1 MRFTLSTA
9 EIPGLITW
17 FNGFIG
23 FREIQKRIERVD
35 AKLRDIGLV
44 VPALNQRYY
53 FHSTYQKLVVRNRTY
68 GRIDI
73 ADFNNNRAISPIAAI
88 KEFAKLL
95 DVKQRERLRARII
108 ESLDPDRD
116 IRELAHEMRA
126 FVHYRR
132 AGLMILPSDGQIDER
147 FDFLVCGPNGEFEL
161 ECKTFSENIGS
172 AISVDDS
179 VHIFRAFKR
188 AYDQG
193 RAFLENGIITL
204 TFPKRVTLSEDDA
217 TTAIAEF
224 LSDAPANRYCEAYT
238 IQFERR
244 PDWDSL
250 IQTNNRKAILDSV
263 AARFAQTNSHSV
275 VMLSR
280 QHAVMFAIQSNRNAR
295 PVKAIFSRLKSAS
308 EQFSKTRPAVIWG
321 HFLGL
326 DEDDFRELL
335 ERHRLGHR
343 AFDVFGNY
351 LFKDQGRNHICR
363 LRLSAD
369 GDIVRSMRQPN
380 SAIIQPAGTIGG
392 GPAYDL
398 TSRVAKFDPILTQ
411 VD

>member
-9 EIPGLITW
+9 EIPSLITW

-53 FHSTYQKLVVRNRTY
+53 FHSTYRKLVIRNRTY
-68 GRIDI
+68 RKIDI
-73 ADFNNNRAISPIAAI
+73 TDYDNNRAISLIASI
-88 KEFAKLL
+88 KEFTKLL
-95 DVKQRERLRARII
+95 DVPQRERLRARLI

-132 AGLMILPSDGQIDER
+132 AGLMILPSDSHDER
-147 FDFLVCGPNGEFEL
+147 FDFLVRGRGEFEV

-172 AISVDDS
+172 AISIDDS

-188 AYDQG
+188 AYDQNK
-193 RAFLENGIITL
+193 AFLENGIITM
-204 TFPKRVTLSEDDA
+204 TFPKRVTLSENDA
-217 TTAIAEF
+217 AAAIAEF

-238 IQFERR
+238 IEFERR
-244 PDWDSL
+244 LDWDSM
-250 IQTNNRKAILDSV
+250 IRANNRKAILDSV
-263 AARFAQTNSHSV
+263 ATRFAQNNSHFVANVSKE
-275 VMLSR
+275 
-280 QHAVMFAIQSNRNAR
+280 HAFMFAIQSNRNAR
-295 PVKAIFSRLKSAS
+295 PAKAIFSRLKSAS

-326 DEDDFRELL
+326 DEDDFKEIL
-335 ERHRLGHR
+335 EREKLGHR
-343 AFDVFGNY
+343 AFDVFANY
-351 LFKDQGRNHICR
+351 LFKDKGRNHICR

-369 GDIVRSMRQPN
+369 GEIVRSMRPLN

-398 TSRVAKFDPILTQ
+398 TSKVSKFDPILTEQ
-411 VD
+411 D